1 MKYSLF
7 IFILLANSLLLV
19 NCGCSSAKQTVQN
32 AKSINTKVENSK
44 LDMSKYKT
52 LPIKSYKTYTLKSNW
67 DLKGESYVLPEGVTL
82 KSRGGVFKNGTLIGN
97 NTKIDTNNPLFEK
110 VSIMGDW
117 NVSVISTNL
126 FTTLDYEN
134 SLRDVLA
141 LANPEVENNVVIEDK
156 VYTVSA
162 KSFQAAL
169 NICSNTTLIIN
180 GTIQLLPNEYKGCYI
195 LQINDSENVVVKG
208 SGCLIGD
215 KNEHTGTEGE
225 WGHGIIILKSK
236 NVTIEGLNVKSCW
249 GDCIYVGN
257 ESSNIII
264 DNCNLND
271 GRRQGISVTSADG
284 VVINGCIITNVFGT
298 APQHGIDIEPNKGD
312 SVNNI
317 RIEKVAISNC
327 YGGIMSWR
335 PESASIGAIEI
346 KKCSISN
353 IQDPSPINMRF
364 ANKVSIEDCEIE
376 SKADRCI
383 SIQNVDT
390 LSVSGNIL
398 KCEGNKPIITKNVNS
413 QNIFERE
420 NESIISRILRI
431 IKSLKSRII

>member
-1 MKYSLF
+1 MKYILHIF
-7 IFILLANSLLLV
+7 IFLANMLLLA
-19 NCGCSSAKQTVQN
+19 NCGCSSAKQTAQN
-32 AKSINTKVENSK
+32 AKSINTNVENSK

-52 LPIKSYKTYTLKSNW
+52 LPIKANKTYTLKSNW

-97 NTKIDTNNPLFEK
+97 NTMIDTKNPLFEK

-169 NICSNTTLIIN
+169 DICSNTTLVIN
-180 GTIQLLPNEYKGCYI
+180 GTIQLLPNEYKGCSI
-195 LQINDSENVVVKG
+195 LQVNGSENVVIKG
-208 SGCLIGD
+208 SGSLIGD
-215 KNEHTGTEGE
+215 KNVHKGTEGE
-225 WGHGIIILKSK
+225 WGHGINILKSK

-298 APQHGIDIEPNKGD
+298 APQHGIDIEPNKGE
-312 SVNNI
+312 SVNNV
-317 RIEKVAISNC
+317 RIENVAISNC
-327 YGGIMSWR
+327 HGGIMSWR
-335 PESASIGAIEI
+335 PESASIGDIII
-346 KKCSISN
+346 KNCAISN
-353 IQDPSPINMRF
+353 IKVPAPINMQL
-364 ANKVSIEDCEIE
+364 ANKVLIKDCEIE
-376 SKADRCI
+376 SMADRCI
-383 SIQNVDT
+383 SVQNVDT
-390 LSVSGNIL
+390 LTAL
-398 KCEGNKPIITKNVNS
+398 GNKLNCKGSKPIVTKNVKTM
-413 QNIFERE
+413 NILE
-420 NESIISRILRI
+420 
-431 IKSLKSRII
+431 K

>member
-1 MKYSLF
+1 MKYILHIF
-7 IFILLANSLLLV
+7 IFLANMLLLA
-19 NCGCSSAKQTVQN
+19 NCGCSSAKQTAQN
-32 AKSINTKVENSK
+32 AKSINTNVENSK

-52 LPIKSYKTYTLKSNW
+52 LPIKANKTYTLKSNW

-97 NTKIDTNNPLFEK
+97 NTMIDTKNPLFEK

-169 NICSNTTLIIN
+169 DICSNTTLVIN
-180 GTIQLLPNEYKGCYI
+180 GTIQLLPNEYKGCSI
-195 LQINDSENVVVKG
+195 LQVNGSENVVIKG
-208 SGCLIGD
+208 SGSLIGD
-215 KNEHTGTEGE
+215 KNVHKGTEGE
-225 WGHGIIILKSK
+225 WGHGINILKSK
-236 NVTIEGLNVKSCW
+236 NVTIEGLNVKRCW

-298 APQHGIDIEPNKGD
+298 APQHGIDIEPNKGE
-312 SVNNI
+312 SVNNV
-317 RIEKVAISNC
+317 RIENVAISNC
-327 YGGIMSWR
+327 HGGIMSWR
-335 PESASIGAIEI
+335 PESASIGDIII
-346 KKCSISN
+346 KNCAISN
-353 IQDPSPINMRF
+353 IKVPAPINMQL
-364 ANKVSIEDCEIE
+364 ANKVLIKDCEIE
-376 SKADRCI
+376 SMADRCI
-383 SIQNVDT
+383 SVQNVDT
-390 LSVSGNIL
+390 LTAL
-398 KCEGNKPIITKNVNS
+398 GNKLNCKGSKPIVTKNVKTM
-413 QNIFERE
+413 NILE
-420 NESIISRILRI
+420 
-431 IKSLKSRII
+431 K

>member
-1 MKYSLF
+1 MKYFLHIF
-7 IFILLANSLLLV
+7 IFLANMLLLV
-19 NCGCSSAKQTVQN
+19 NCGCSSAKQTAQN
-32 AKSINTKVENSK
+32 AKPINTKVENSK

-52 LPIKSYKTYTLKSNW
+52 LPIKANKTYTLKSNW

-97 NTKIDTNNPLFEK
+97 NTVIDTKNSLFEK

-169 NICSNTTLIIN
+169 DICSNTTLIIN
-180 GTIQLLPNEYKGCYI
+180 GTIQLLPNEYKGCSI
-195 LQINDSENVVVKG
+195 LQVNGSENVVIKG
-208 SGCLIGD
+208 SGSLIGD
-215 KNEHTGTEGE
+215 KNEHKGTEGE
-225 WGHGIIILKSK
+225 WGHGINILKSK

-264 DNCNLND
+264 DNCSLND

-284 VVINGCIITNVFGT
+284 VVINGCTITNVFGT
-298 APQHGIDIEPNKGD
+298 APQHGIDIEPNKGE

-317 RIEKVAISNC
+317 RIENVAISNC
-327 YGGIMSWR
+327 HGGIMSWR
-335 PESASIGAIEI
+335 PESASIGDIII
-346 KKCSISN
+346 KNCAISN
-353 IQDPSPINMRF
+353 IKVPAPINMQL
-364 ANKVSIEDCEIE
+364 ANKVLIKDCEIE
-376 SKADRCI
+376 SMADRCI
-383 SIQNVDT
+383 SVQNVDT
-390 LSVSGNIL
+390 LTAL
-398 KCEGNKPIITKNVNS
+398 GNKVNCKGSKPIVTKNVKTI
-413 QNIFERE
+413 NIHE
-420 NESIISRILRI
+420 
-431 IKSLKSRII
+431 K